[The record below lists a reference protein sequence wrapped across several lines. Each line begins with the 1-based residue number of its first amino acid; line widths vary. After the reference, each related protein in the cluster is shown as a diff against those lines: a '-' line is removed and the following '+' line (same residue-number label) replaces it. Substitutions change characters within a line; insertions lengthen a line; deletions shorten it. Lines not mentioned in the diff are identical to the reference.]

1 MQKSNTLKITLLTS
15 ALFCIIKLA
24 LDIFFI
30 MYNHLSLYT
39 ALFGETVKSEILP
52 ANIKFGLMREALIV
66 SAPICVLA
74 SVNYAYKDLKKK
86 RGIITIVLAVLLF
99 LTDYGCSML
108 VNRIIRNNIKEKYGK
123 DIMDI
128 VTQVN
133 SLRGLSGFLV
143 CAAFVMVCCCASI
156 EIYGGSLAESMKLEE
171 KSA

>member
-1 MQKSNTLKITLLTS
+1 
-15 ALFCIIKLA
+15 
-24 LDIFFI
+24 
-30 MYNHLSLYT
+30 
-39 ALFGETVKSEILP
+39 
-52 ANIKFGLMREALIV
+52 
-66 SAPICVLA
+66 
-74 SVNYAYKDLKKK
+74 
-86 RGIITIVLAVLLF
+86 
-99 LTDYGCSML
+99 ML